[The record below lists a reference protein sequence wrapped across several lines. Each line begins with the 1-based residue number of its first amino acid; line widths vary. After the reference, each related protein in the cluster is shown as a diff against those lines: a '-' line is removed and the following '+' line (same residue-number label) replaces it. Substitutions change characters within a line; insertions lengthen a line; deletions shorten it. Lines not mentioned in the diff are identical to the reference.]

1 MSYDISIVQS
11 VQGTQGYF
19 DTSLQTFDLFG
30 TGDREQNTEREREQR
45 IEPEDGGGGER
56 FEERRREM
64 KREKRRELRRGE
76 EEELVC
82 NKASLLALVFNHIV
96 LTYST

>member
-30 TGDREQNTEREREQR
+30 TGDREQNTERERER
-45 IEPEDGGGGER
+45 TEDRTRGWGGEKDLR
-56 FEERRREM
+56 KGEER
-64 KREKRRELRRGE
+64 
-76 EEELVC
+76 
-82 NKASLLALVFNHIV
+82 
-96 LTYST
+96 

>member
-1 MSYDISIVQS
+1 M
-11 VQGTQGYF
+11 
-19 DTSLQTFDLFG
+19 
-30 TGDREQNTEREREQR
+30 
-45 IEPEDGGGGER
+45 GGRER